1 MKPRVKATVGY
12 EIGSGDNQGGGVTVI
27 VTLYNYEAYITNA
40 LDSVRNQ
47 TFSNLELVI
56 VDDGSQDNSARM
68 VRQWIEK
75 NGIRFNK
82 AKLLCH
88 LENHGVVQ
96 ARNTAFENATSDF
109 VFVLD
114 ADNEIYPTAIA
125 KLQSAC
131 IQTNA
136 EAAYSQLELFGEASG
151 LGSANYWSPE
161 RFMYGNYVD
170 AMALIKKAAWK
181 AAGGYSDFTIPGW
194 EDYDLWC
201 KFVELGF
208 KGVFVPEILCRYRVH
223 ASSMLRTR
231 TNPNLRIV
239 KSEMQARHPWL
250 RLNADEN
257 VERVPSVE
265 PRKLEFIDFVFAAG
279 TRRIFFRGSSRTDKE
294 VIKQIFN
301 AQQYDLSGFPLTTSL
316 KNYADWVSAK
326 GASPLVVDAGANIGA
341 SAVYFTQMD
350 TRFHVCAVE
359 PERNNFSVLKTNC
372 TGLPIT
378 PIEAAVASEAGK
390 LWLNDPGIG
399 EWGYRVGGASG
410 EFQVEAITMND
421 ILNKFD
427 ASRYIPLICKID
439 IEGGEENLFSTS
451 DAWIDQFPLVI
462 IELHDWLLP
471 GTSNSKNFLS
481 AISKRNFDIICRG
494 ENMFCFNNDLLSKYP
509 RPKTGQ

>member
-68 VRQWIEK
+68 GRQWIEK

-181 AAGGYSDFTIPGW
+181 AAGGYSDFTIPVG
-194 EDYDLWC
+194 
-201 KFVELGF
+201 K
-208 KGVFVPEILCRYRVH
+208 
-223 ASSMLRTR
+223 
-231 TNPNLRIV
+231 
-239 KSEMQARHPWL
+239 
-250 RLNADEN
+250 
-257 VERVPSVE
+257 
-265 PRKLEFIDFVFAAG
+265 
-279 TRRIFFRGSSRTDKE
+279 
-294 VIKQIFN
+294 
-301 AQQYDLSGFPLTTSL
+301 TTTC
-316 KNYADWVSAK
+316 
-326 GASPLVVDAGANIGA
+326 GANSWNSDLKEYSCRRYCA
-341 SAVYFTQMD
+341 DTEFTH
-350 TRFHVCAVE
+350 RPCYVRE
-359 PERNNFSVLKTNC
+359 PTLIL
-372 TGLPIT
+372 GL
-378 PIEAAVASEAGK
+378 
-390 LWLNDPGIG
+390 LNQKC
-399 EWGYRVGGASG
+399 RH
-410 EFQVEAITMND
+410 AI
-421 ILNKFD
+421 
-427 ASRYIPLICKID
+427 
-439 IEGGEENLFSTS
+439 
-451 DAWIDQFPLVI
+451 
-462 IELHDWLLP
+462 
-471 GTSNSKNFLS
+471 
-481 AISKRNFDIICRG
+481 RG
-494 ENMFCFNNDLLSKYP
+494 F
-509 RPKTGQ
+509 G